1 MRDFQN
7 ITDGR
12 LLYNRH
18 PDFIVFIVIKTS
30 SGFVISSLKY
40 RSIVSHIVWYSPPTS
55 ETTIGVVGCN
65 PLWRDVNDKADV
77 KASYGLSVS
86 L

>member
-1 MRDFQN
+1 M
-7 ITDGR
+7 T
-12 LLYNRH
+12 
-18 PDFIVFIVIKTS
+18 P
-30 SGFVISSLKY
+30 
-40 RSIVSHIVWYSPPTS
+40 

-65 PLWRDVNDKADV
+65 LLWWDVNVKVNV